1 MRTLVLGARTG
12 AFLGCCARGGQYGVF
27 IGDLMNNEL
36 SPYDQCAWDE
46 IERWREGR
54 LAARAGRIVPTRV
67 RQRFSGAVRSAKER
81 LEDLP
86 GASEFE
92 ALFNSALGGLL
103 DLSARAARAS
113 VRQGA
118 IVEAFRKR
126 GYDVQVID
134 DISKL
139 DLRDIDRVKPHL
151 GLSYTTAA
159 TVEGAVAGFAVSGG
173 EIVAA
178 GGTVLGAGAG
188 AAPGVGTI
196 VGVMAADAAAVLVAA
211 NRAVAHTAAYYGYD
225 LKRPE
230 EQVFALAVLS
240 MGTATQTGK
249 AAAYIE
255 LNKLVQ
261 MLARRATWE
270 QLRRNGATRVIEKVF
285 TRLGYRITQRK
296 LGQALPVVGTVL
308 GAGMNARLLSS
319 VTDDANHIYRERFL
333 RERYG
338 FEARP
343 VTSSPLDDDVID
355 VAEILEAEVLEP
367 GTTEEGG
374 AHGSRDVMP

>member
-1 MRTLVLGARTG
+1 MS
-12 AFLGCCARGGQYGVF
+12 
-27 IGDLMNNEL
+27 NEL
-36 SPYDQCAWDE
+36 SPYDHSAWAE
-46 IERWREGR
+46 IEAWREGR
-54 LAARAGRIVPTRV
+54 LTYRARHVVPDRV
-67 RQRFSGAVRSAKER
+67 RNRFSSTMTSAKHR
-81 LEDLP
+81 LDALP

-92 ALFNSALGGLL
+92 ALFNGALGGLL
-103 DLSARAARAS
+103 DFSARAARAS
-113 VRQGA
+113 VRQTA
-118 IVEAFRKR
+118 VVDAFRKH
-126 GYDVQVID
+126 GHDVHVID
-134 DISKL
+134 DIAKL
-139 DLRDIDRVKPHL
+139 DLRDIDRVKPNL
-151 GLSYTTAA
+151 ALSYTVAA
-159 TVEGAVAGFAVSGG
+159 TLEGAAAGFAVSGG
-173 EIVAA
+173 EIIAA

-240 MGTATQTGK
+240 VGTATQAGK
-249 AAAYIE
+249 ASAYIE

-296 LGQALPVVGTVL
+296 LGQAVPVLGTVL

-338 FEARP
+338 LTPGSVGSGP
-343 VTSSPLDDDVID
+343 VDDDVID
-355 VAEILEAEVLEP
+355 VAEILEGEVLESSASTRSPNRGSLGP
-367 GTTEEGG
+367 GPSE
-374 AHGSRDVMP
+374 